1 MQPHPEGT
9 KQQILAAALET
20 LKKDGFAGATSR
32 AVAACGG
39 FNPALVFYY
48 FGTMDALL
56 LAALDWTSERR
67 LTAYREA
74 LAGTASLDDVLAAAV
89 RLYAEDR
96 DSGHID
102 VVSQMIAGSVA
113 RPELAPEMTARMQP
127 WIELCEDVVGRTVAG
142 TPLAAIPTRELAY
155 AIVTFYLGANLL
167 THIDPAGAGTDV
179 LVARL
184 AELRPLLAGV
194 LGAG

>member
-1 MQPHPEGT
+1 
-9 KQQILAAALET
+9 
-20 LKKDGFAGATSR
+20 
-32 AVAACGG
+32 
-39 FNPALVFYY
+39 
-48 FGTMDALL
+48 
-56 LAALDWTSERR
+56 
-67 LTAYREA
+67 
-74 LAGTASLDDVLAAAV
+74 
-89 RLYAEDR
+89 
-96 DSGHID
+96 
-102 VVSQMIAGSVA
+102 MIAGSVA